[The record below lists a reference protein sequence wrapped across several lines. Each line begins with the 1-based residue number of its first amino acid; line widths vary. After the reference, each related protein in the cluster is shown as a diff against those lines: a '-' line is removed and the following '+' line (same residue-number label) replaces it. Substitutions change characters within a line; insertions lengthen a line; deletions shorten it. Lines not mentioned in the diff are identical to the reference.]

1 MNGAAG
7 GMKIIDPDNPIP
19 KYIQISTW
27 IRDLIKSGR
36 YEKGAYLPSEVE
48 LAKICQVNRN
58 TLRQAVSELT
68 AAGILKKEKGLGTY
82 VCTDVPI
89 DIRHRL
95 KSISS
100 FSDDLRELGIREKTR
115 IVRKGTE
122 EAKER
127 VAGRLLLGPGGKVVA
142 IRRLRT
148 GDKVPFIYE
157 ESYLPYVKFREILE
171 MDLTGSMYQ
180 ILYERFNVTLA
191 RSEQTIRAVNLKGRI
206 AAYLGVPE
214 NSAAF
219 FMESLTYDE
228 NNIPVELLHSYYRG
242 DKYVFE
248 VELGKYHI
256 HDGSADGV

>member
-1 MNGAAG
+1 
-7 GMKIIDPDNPIP
+7 MKIIDPDNPIP
-19 KYIQISTW
+19 KYLQISTW
-27 IRDLIKSGR
+27 LRELIQSGR

-48 LAKICQVNRN
+48 LARICEVNRN
-58 TLRQAVSELT
+58 TLRQAISELT

-82 VCTDVPI
+82 ICTDVPI
-89 DIRHRL
+89 NIKHRL

-100 FSDDLRELGIREKTR
+100 FSDDLRELGIKEKTR
-115 IVRKGTE
+115 IVRKGSE
-122 EAKER
+122 EANER
-127 VAGRLLLGPGGKVVA
+127 IAAKLLLGANGKVVA

-148 GDKVPFIYE
+148 GDRLPFIYE
-157 ESYLPYVKFREILE
+157 ESYLPYVKFRKILE

-180 ILYERFNVTLA
+180 LINEAFNVTLA

-206 AAYLGVPE
+206 ASYLNVPE

-248 VELGKYHI
+248 VEVGKYHI
-256 HDGSADGV
+256 HDGSPDSQ